1 MKNPHLSL
9 PSVLFGAVIAF
20 ACTVGTGKDDT
31 ASAQSTGG
39 GGRAVVE
46 LYVDGDGDACSSNNI
61 NDWSVNGG
69 NCDCPSGFSPV
80 GTMFN
85 DGISHTVC
93 LED

>member
-1 MKNPHLSL
+1 MKNPQLSL

-31 ASAQSTGG
+31 ASAQATGG

-46 LYVDGDGDACSSNNI
+46 LYSDFDGDGCASEASWRIHNN
-61 NDWSVNGG
+61 SGA
-69 NCDCPSGFSPV
+69 CDCPSGFSPV
-80 GTMFN
+80 G
-85 DGISHTVC
+85 ISGESETVC

>member
-1 MKNPHLSL
+1 MKNPQLSL

-31 ASAQSTGG
+31 ASAQATGG

-46 LYVDGDGDACSSNNI
+46 LYSDFDGDHCIGGVQY
-61 NDWSVNGG
+61 WSVNGG

-80 GTMFN
+80 GTAT
-85 DGISHTVC
+85 SAEYTVC